1 MSQPAKVTPAKVT
14 IDIWSDV
21 MCPWCV
27 IGVRQLDAAL
37 AGLEG
42 EIEAAVR
49 FHPFELNPD
58 MPPEGEDQQSHI
70 MRKYGRTAEQAADA
84 RERMRGAADN
94 AGYSFSYSGEGEAPP
109 ARMWN
114 TRAAHRLLAHALRDY
129 SPQMQVR
136 LKHLMFDA
144 HFQQRRTMSDPA
156 VLIELAEQAGMD
168 GAAAQT
174 ALTDGELNALV
185 EAGEQQAWDWNISGV
200 PAMVVNGKF
209 MIPGAQD
216 PETYASVLRK
226 VVEREAARA

>member
-1 MSQPAKVTPAKVT
+1 MNQPAKVT

-27 IGVRQLDAAL
+27 VGVRQLDAAL

-58 MPPEGEDQQSHI
+58 MPPEGEDQRAHI

-84 RERMRGAADN
+84 SERMRAAADS

-144 HFQQRRTMSDPA
+144 HFQQRRIMSDPA
-156 VLIELAEQAGMD
+156 VLTDLAAQAGMESE
-168 GAAAQT
+168 AART
-174 ALTDGELNALV
+174 ALTDADLDAIV

-216 PETYASVLRK
+216 PQTYASVLRK
-226 VVEREAARA
+226 VVEREAQMAL

>member
-1 MSQPAKVTPAKVT
+1 MSQPAKVT
-14 IDIWSDV
+14 IDIWSDI

-27 IGVRQLDAAL
+27 IGVHQLDAAL
-37 AGLEG
+37 DGLAG
-42 EIEAAVR
+42 EIEASVR

-58 MPPEGEDQQSHI
+58 MPPEGEDQRAHI

-84 RERMRGAADN
+84 SERMRGAADN
-94 AGYSFSYSGEGEAPP
+94 AGYSFGYAGEGEAPS

-144 HFQQRRTMSDPA
+144 HFQQRRTMSDHA
-156 VLIELAEQAGMD
+156 VLAELAAQAGMESE
-168 GAAAQT
+168 AAKT
-174 ALTDGELNALV
+174 ALTDSELNAIV

-216 PETYASVLRK
+216 PQTYASVLRK
-226 VVEREAARA
+226 VVEREAALAAAQ